1 MDHIFRHI
9 ALDEGKLSNL
19 FFWLVTKKRDVK
31 SGKLVREQPPLG
43 EPVENAAVSLAHIL
57 LFSSPPS

>member
-1 MDHIFRHI
+1 MR
-9 ALDEGKLSNL
+9 AS
-19 FFWLVTKKRDVK
+19 FWLVTKKRDVK